1 AVSDRQINVSWTA
14 STDNVG
20 VTNYLVERLNPGT
33 ANFVQIG
40 TTTGTTFT
48 DTGLSAATSY
58 SYRVRATDAAANLSP
73 YSNTA
78 SATTTAPDTTP
89 PTVALTAPA
98 AGALVTGTILLSATA
113 TDNVGVVGVQFLLDN
128 ASLGTEVTSTPY
140 TFSWDT
146 SSVGSGT
153 HTLSAR

>member
-1 AVSDRQINVSWTA
+1 QYFSGVIDEVRIYNRALTQAEITTDMNTPVGPIAPDTQSPTAPSNLAATAVSDRQINVSWTA

-33 ANFVQIG
+33 ANFVQ
-40 TTTGTTFT
+40 TGPPRGPTFT

-98 AGALVTGTILLSATA
+98 AGALV
-113 TDNVGVVGVQFLLDN
+113 
-128 ASLGTEVTSTPY
+128 
-140 TFSWDT
+140 
-146 SSVGSGT
+146 
-153 HTLSAR
+153 